1 MSPILDRAPLPPILR
16 ACDRPFVST
25 SSLPMPPS
33 SSVHRLRDALAD
45 PAAYPHD
52 PDTVTFR
59 QTHISLVALAPPR
72 VYKIKKPVDLGF
84 LDFSTLEQRRHYC
97 EEEVRLNRRLCE
109 HTYEG
114 VVPVVETEDG
124 LRVDPPRA
132 DGEVVDYAVQMR
144 RLPPEGFLHN
154 RLRRGDVVPA
164 DLDRVADVLCQ
175 FYKER
180 PSRPEVAAAGWIE
193 ALRVSTDE
201 NFEQTTGHVGPLL
214 AEPVY
219 EALRYYVDR
228 FYDQR
233 AALLHRRRAGGL
245 IVDGHGDLRLE
256 HVHLSD
262 DRVCIYDCVE
272 FNERFRH
279 LDVANDVAFLA
290 MDLDLHG
297 RPDLAR
303 RLAHRIAER
312 LGDPELDA
320 LIDFYKCYRAY
331 VRGKVEGMQAQD
343 EEIPT
348 EERARSRQRAHRRYQ
363 WALRYALAGDEPL
376 VVVVFGRSGTGKSTQ
391 AAALARA
398 TGWAHLSSDRVRK
411 RRAGVPLH
419 RRSTSAE
426 RARLYD
432 ADMTDCTYRT
442 LQERAVTRGRADE
455 GTVLDATYSD
465 PDRRDRLRTALRA
478 ADVPYAFVELTAP
491 DAVLRERLST
501 RDARSATASDAR
513 PEDFEMLS
521 ARYQAPTALE
531 DPFHVRVGT
540 DAAPAE
546 TTRTMLKALI
556 RLND

>member
-1 MSPILDRAPLPPILR
+1 M
-16 ACDRPFVST
+16 
-25 SSLPMPPS
+25 PS
-33 SSVHRLRDALAD
+33 SSSVDRLRDALAD
-45 PAAYPHD
+45 PAVYPHD
-52 PDTVTFR
+52 PAAVTVR
-59 QTHISLVALAPPR
+59 QTHISLVALVPPR
-72 VYKIKKPVDLGF
+72 VYKVKKPVDLGF

-109 HTYEG
+109 ATYEG
-114 VVPVVETEDG
+114 VVPIVATEDGG

-132 DGEVVDYAVQMR
+132 DGEVVEYAVRMR
-144 RLPPEGFLHN
+144 HLDPEGFLHA
-154 RLRRGDVVPA
+154 RLRRGAVAPA
-164 DLDRVADVLCQ
+164 DLDRVADVLCD
-175 FYKER
+175 FYTKR
-180 PSRPEVAAAGWIE
+180 PSGPEIAAAGWIE
-193 ALRVSTDE
+193 NLRVSTDE
-201 NFEQTTGHVGPLL
+201 NFEQTAGHVGSLL

-228 FYDQR
+228 FYDQK

-245 IVDGHGDLRLE
+245 IVEGHGDLRLE
-256 HVHLSD
+256 HVHLTD
-262 DRVCIYDCVE
+262 ERVCIYDCIE
-272 FNERFRH
+272 FNERLRH
-279 LDVANDVAFLA
+279 LDVANDIAFLA

-297 RPDLAR
+297 RSDLAR
-303 RLAHRIAER
+303 RFAHRMAEA

-331 VRGKVEGMQAQD
+331 VRGKVEGLQAQD
-343 EEIPT
+343 DEIPAA
-348 EERARSRQRAHRRYQ
+348 ERARSRRRAHRRYQ

-398 TGWAHLSSDRVRK
+398 TGWAHLSSDRIRK

-419 RRSTSAE
+419 RRSTAAE

-432 ADMTDCTYRT
+432 EEKTALTYRI
-442 LQERAVTRGRADE
+442 LQERAVARGQADE

-478 ADVPYAFVELTAP
+478 AGVPYAFVELTAP
-491 DAVLRERLST
+491 DATLRERLST
-501 RDARSATASDAR
+501 RDAHSATASDAR
-513 PEDFEMLS
+513 AEDFEMLS

-531 DPFHVRVGT
+531 DPFHVRVDT
-540 DAAPAE
+540 DAPPLE
-546 TTRTMLKALI
+546 TTLSLLKALI

>member
-1 MSPILDRAPLPPILR
+1 
-16 ACDRPFVST
+16 
-25 SSLPMPPS
+25 MPPS
-33 SSVHRLRDALAD
+33 PSVDRLRDALAD
-45 PAAYPHD
+45 PSVYPHD
-52 PDTVTFR
+52 PASVTVR

-72 VYKIKKPVDLGF
+72 VYKVKKPVDLGF

-109 HTYEG
+109 GTYEG
-114 VVPVVETEDG
+114 VAPIVATEDG
-124 LRVDPPRA
+124 LRVDPPEA
-132 DGEVVDYAVQMR
+132 NGEVVEYAVRMR
-144 RLPPEGFLHN
+144 HLSPDDFLHA
-154 RLRRGDVVPA
+154 RLRRGAVAPA
-164 DLDRVADVLCQ
+164 DLDRVADTLCD

-180 PSRPEVAAAGWIE
+180 PSGPEIAAAGWIE
-193 ALRVSTDE
+193 NLRVSTDE
-201 NFEQTTGHVGPLL
+201 NFEQTADHVGSLL

-228 FYDQR
+228 FYDQN

-256 HVHLSD
+256 HVHLTD
-262 DRVCIYDCVE
+262 ERVCIYDCIE

-279 LDVANDVAFLA
+279 LDVANDIAFLA

-303 RLAHRIAER
+303 RVARRMAEA

-343 EEIPT
+343 EEIPA
-348 EERARSRQRAHRRYQ
+348 EERARSRRRAHRRYQ
-363 WALRYALAGDEPL
+363 WALRYALAGDAPL

-398 TGWAHLSSDRVRK
+398 TGWAHLSSDRIRK
-411 RRAGVPLH
+411 RHAGVPTH
-419 RRSTSAE
+419 RRSTTAE
-426 RARLYD
+426 RARLYTEER
-432 ADMTDCTYRT
+432 TDRVYRT
-442 LQERAVTRGRADE
+442 LQARAVARGRADE

-491 DAVLRERLST
+491 DATLRERLSS
-501 RDARSATASDAR
+501 RDAHSAAASDAR
-513 PEDFEMLS
+513 AEDLDMLS
-521 ARYQAPTALE
+521 ARYEAPTALE
-531 DPFHVRVGT
+531 DPFHVRVST
-540 DAAPAE
+540 DASPAE
-546 TTRTMLKALI
+546 TTRSMLKALI